1 MDDLMQ
7 TDGCGGGPY
16 YKLRL
21 STYYYYTVID
31 VLIRTGG
38 CGGGPYYKLR
48 FSTSTSLVPHSA
60 EHHVSRAQQE
70 KDCCL
75 AHQSLPKRDI
85 VMAACV
91 TSSGEHATALECKQ
105 QRLNQSSRACL
116 CK

>member
-38 CGGGPYYKLR
+38 CSGGPYYKLR
-48 FSTSTSLVPHSA
+48 
-60 EHHVSRAQQE
+60 
-70 KDCCL
+70 L
-75 AHQSLPKRDI
+75 ALALAWFRTLQSITYHELNRRKTVVWPI
-85 VMAACV
+85 NPYQSV
-91 TSSGEHATALECKQ
+91 TLLWQHA
-105 QRLNQSSRACL
+105 
-116 CK
+116 